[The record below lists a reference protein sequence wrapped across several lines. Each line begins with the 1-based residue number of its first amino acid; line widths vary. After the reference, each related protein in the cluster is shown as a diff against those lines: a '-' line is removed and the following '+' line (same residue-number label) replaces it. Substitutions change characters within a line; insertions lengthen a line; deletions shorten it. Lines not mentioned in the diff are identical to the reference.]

1 MDWILHLNIHSTVRQ
16 ETQALGHN
24 RSFAR
29 RAKTQLFRERE
40 SPNETALKLP
50 ASIAAPCCLSP
61 LTPLHVRPSHMRR
74 ETKPLRGMGT
84 TTAPQA
90 RGRARCCSACS
101 HRGASAAAP
110 ALRGRCAASVR
121 GRPRG
126 RLFSLRPIGSL
137 YSAPPLACTPGSGA
151 SPVVP
156 SGPLASLDGWGAH
169 KSGHRMPLACFSR
182 RCFLLV
188 AGRGHTPVPR
198 RVPGES
204 ARRVRPGPSSS
215 RGRAADMDTARA
227 LGRTRADKRRS
238 GAGSPRYTAR
248 QGRSR
253 HTPSRRKLGAR
264 LWRLQE
270 KRGDAVGA
278 AAWRP
283 HEKHARGRGRPFHA
297 GLHGA
302 TDAGCRDA
310 AYTRDATRPA

>member
-126 RLFSLRPIGSL
+126 RLFSLPPTTPSTTCVRMYVCMCTCTCRVCCVLCVCTGG
-137 YSAPPLACTPGSGA
+137 AP
-151 SPVVP
+151 
-156 SGPLASLDGWGAH
+156 
-169 KSGHRMPLACFSR
+169 
-182 RCFLLV
+182 
-188 AGRGHTPVPR
+188 AGRAGLRTARHAGVHPRVGRPALRMECRGVASAGWTPV
-198 RVPGES
+198 
-204 ARRVRPGPSSS
+204 
-215 RGRAADMDTARA
+215 
-227 LGRTRADKRRS
+227 
-238 GAGSPRYTAR
+238 
-248 QGRSR
+248 
-253 HTPSRRKLGAR
+253 
-264 LWRLQE
+264 
-270 KRGDAVGA
+270 
-278 AAWRP
+278 
-283 HEKHARGRGRPFHA
+283 GRGPPPEPR
-297 GLHGA
+297 
-302 TDAGCRDA
+302 C
-310 AYTRDATRPA
+310 